1 MFSKRPN
8 LYNPRPGSSS
18 SSEVSPGGGG
28 GRQGLCPS
36 PLSESPSKAESSE
49 LRERLPVLLLALL
62 LVPLAALAPALEAVH
77 GGGQEEAGHDGHHRH
92 GDPREDDDE
101 EVGEREG
108 GLALPE
114 AVVGELRQGDAPAVH
129 GQGALHALH
138 TCRVTWRHGSDGPHE
153 SVCIRPL
160 CSQRLLHCCGCV
172 LYQPRCITA
181 YCGEQWMCGCYFCL
195 RRWKGCVV
203 FYYTTGV

>member
-1 MFSKRPN
+1 MA
-8 LYNPRPGSSS
+8 G
-18 SSEVSPGGGG
+18 
-28 GRQGLCPS
+28 
-36 PLSESPSKAESSE
+36 SE

-114 AVVGELRQGDAPAVH
+114 AVVGELRQGDASAVH

-138 TCRVTWRHGSDGPHE
+138 TCRVT
-153 SVCIRPL
+153 
-160 CSQRLLHCCGCV
+160 
-172 LYQPRCITA
+172 
-181 YCGEQWMCGCYFCL
+181 
-195 RRWKGCVV
+195 
-203 FYYTTGV
+203 